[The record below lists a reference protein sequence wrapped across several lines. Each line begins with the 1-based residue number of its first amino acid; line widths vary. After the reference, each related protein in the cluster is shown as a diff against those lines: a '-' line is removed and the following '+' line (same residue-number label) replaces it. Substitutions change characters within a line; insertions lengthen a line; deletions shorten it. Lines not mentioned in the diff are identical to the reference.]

1 MKFLTQDIGLLFPDR
16 DLNPRSPEYESGV
29 PTTRP
34 RCSVVLSYE
43 THINTLTFMELETA
57 RLALKENK

>member
-1 MKFLTQDIGLLFPDR
+1 MCYPGMYMEGLRKTMKFLTQDIGLLFPDR
-16 DLNPRSPEYESGV
+16 DLDPRPPEYESGV

-43 THINTLTFMELETA
+43 THI
-57 RLALKENK
+57 